1 MHQQLLHQSKL
12 PRSDSIRSDEGGFD
26 SSGSNDGTSPD
37 TPEEG
42 YDDVIDSQGGLGGG
56 GGVDFFQ
63 RIWDRGRNRRLP
75 TYLHPSSV
83 REYRTTPNP
92 TAATTYGRRASSTSG
107 SMLALERVPVHCAVP
122 ASSLALPSP
131 MPQPNYK
138 HLLIVH
144 DILSRRFRG
153 EGPYFPGPS
162 SSAGLPRG
170 IARSE
175 WPIAPRVIDSLS
187 SLEAG
192 GLPGHTETVYCLKL
206 IARPMQITMKLL
218 EGDFPW
224 SPSTSLPMYDT
235 VLASSRARSHSEDT
249 GPITIT
255 ARDWLLSGS
264 RDLTLR
270 LWNLASPTPKVVKVF
285 YGGHTGSVLS
295 LDVFRVPV
303 PRSERAM
310 LAPRGSPARRAGL
323 SGAEAMSRV
332 MAISAGGDGRLCLW
346 DIEHGDGKPE
356 KVVQAHEEA
365 VYCVRADDE
374 RIVSCSKGESGLLN
388 YERNPFQ

>member
-1 MHQQLLHQSKL
+1 
-12 PRSDSIRSDEGGFD
+12 
-26 SSGSNDGTSPD
+26 
-37 TPEEG
+37 
-42 YDDVIDSQGGLGGG
+42 VIDSQGGLGGG

-75 TYLHPSSV
+75 TYLHASSV
-83 REYRTTPNP
+83 REYRPTPNP
-92 TAATTYGRRASSTSG
+92 TPSTASGRRASSISG
-107 SMLALERVPVHCAVP
+107 SMLALDKVPVHFAAP

-138 HLLIVH
+138 HLL
-144 DILSRRFRG
+144 SRRFQG

-162 SSAGLPRG
+162 SSSGLPRG

-206 IARPMQITMKLL
+206 IARPMQISMKLL

-235 VLASSRARSHSEDT
+235 VLASPKAESHSHSADV
-249 GPITIT
+249 GPITII

-303 PRSERAM
+303 PRSERAK
-310 LAPRGSPARRAGL
+310 LAPQGSPARRAGL

-388 YERNPFQ
+388 YQRNPFQQHTSTRLQTHFADRQIARFACSTSKRWRSD